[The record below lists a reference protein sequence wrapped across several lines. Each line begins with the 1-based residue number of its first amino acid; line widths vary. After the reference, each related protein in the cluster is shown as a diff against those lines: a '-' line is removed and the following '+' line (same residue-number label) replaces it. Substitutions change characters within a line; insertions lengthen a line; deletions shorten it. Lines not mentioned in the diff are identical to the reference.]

1 MSPLLDVLMTLLHW
15 GAAKWRN
22 QLQQRE
28 DLYKYAQQQLE
39 VWAQQHEERL
49 LHTPGNPISL
59 ALTLSRLEVGLE
71 QAACPAVGM
80 QGGADPGAQAS
91 VQTAASSQSDAGTAQ
106 RPVTFLGS
114 MLFSR
119 FVSGTRVVARQARQ
133 HVAGHSFIG
142 YGAHCDDYPVAYL
155 TVAAALGTTQENID
169 EFLKRLTVAY
179 AEFKLRH
186 LQQD

>member
-15 GAAKWRN
+15 GAAGWRS

-28 DLYKYAQQQLE
+28 NLYKYAQQQLK
-39 VWAQQHEERL
+39 VWAQQHGERL
-49 LHTPGNPISL
+49 LHTPENPISL
-59 ALTLSRLEVGLE
+59 ALTLSHLESGLGQSVRPPVGIR
-71 QAACPAVGM
+71 
-80 QGGADPGAQAS
+80 GATEPGAHAF
-91 VQTAASSQSDAGTAQ
+91 VQTAAPSQSDARKTQ
-106 RPVTFLGS
+106 QPVTFLGS

-119 FVSGTRVVARQARQ
+119 SVSGTRVVARQARQ

-155 TVAAALGTTQENID
+155 TVAAALGTTQEDID

-179 AEFKLRH
+179 AEFKLKH

>member
-15 GAAKWRN
+15 GASGWRA

-28 DLYKYAQQQLE
+28 GLYKYAQQQLE
-39 VWAQQHEERL
+39 VWAQQHGERL

-59 ALTLSRLEVGLE
+59 ALTLSHLEGGLG
-71 QAACPAVGM
+71 QPACPAVGN
-80 QGGADPGAQAS
+80 QWGLGAGAQAP
-91 VQTAASSQSDAGTAQ
+91 VQTAAPSQSDAGTAQ

-119 FVSGTRVVARQARQ
+119 FVSGTRVVARHTRQ

-142 YGAHCDDYPVAYL
+142 FGAHCDDYPVAYL
-155 TVAAALGTTQENID
+155 TVAAALGTTQEDIN

-179 AEFKLRH
+179 AEFKLKR

>member
-15 GAAKWRN
+15 GAAGWRN

-28 DLYKYAQQQLE
+28 NLYKYAQQQLE
-39 VWAQQHEERL
+39 AWAKQHGERVL
-49 LHTPGNPISL
+49 DTPENPISL
-59 ALTLSRLEVGLE
+59 ALTLSHLEGGLG
-71 QAACPAVGM
+71 QPVCPAVST
-80 QGGADPGAQAS
+80 QGATEPGAQAF
-91 VQTAASSQSDAGTAQ
+91 VQTAAPSQSDAGETQ
-106 RPVTFLGS
+106 QPVTFLGA

-119 FVSGTRVVARQARQ
+119 CVSGTRVVARQARQ

-155 TVAAALGTTQENID
+155 TVAAALGTTQEDID

-179 AEFKLRH
+179 AEFKLKH
-186 LQQD
+186 MQQD